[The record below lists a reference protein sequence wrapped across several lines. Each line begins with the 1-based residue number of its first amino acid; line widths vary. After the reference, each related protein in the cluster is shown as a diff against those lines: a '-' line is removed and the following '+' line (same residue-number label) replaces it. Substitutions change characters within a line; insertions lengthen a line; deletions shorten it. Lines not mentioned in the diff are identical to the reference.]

1 MAPLSTGQDVRPWAS
16 PRTSLGLG
24 CLIWE
29 MGSSLGVSFPLGG
42 GASPPLTASLPAGP
56 APAACR
62 LCSRPERSGQGPWC
76 PLSGGKWLP
85 AGAPT
90 LCHLGDQAAMGVMGG
105 GPAVPL
111 EAEPL
116 LTALALF
123 WGSTCRR
130 PHCGGRWVSTP
141 HGVAI
146 SCHLPLEPGGE
157 RLQGVTAR
165 RVRACRSWIRRT
177 AVRPGDSDRRLC
189 S

>member
-1 MAPLSTGQDVRPWAS
+1 MS
-16 PRTSLGLG
+16 
-24 CLIWE
+24 
-29 MGSSLGVSFPLGG
+29 
-42 GASPPLTASLPAGP
+42 
-56 APAACR
+56 
-62 LCSRPERSGQGPWC
+62 
-76 PLSGGKWLP
+76 
-85 AGAPT
+85 
-90 LCHLGDQAAMGVMGG
+90 
-105 GPAVPL
+105 L

-157 RLQGVTAR
+157 RLQGVTAH